1 MRARAKTGGRAGQA
15 PAASAVRW
23 SEVGGGNG
31 VDARGWCD
39 GEIPGW
45 FFPFWTGC
53 TFFLV
58 SAEEFAR
65 LGEWQN
71 RIPVEEKG
79 ERGRK
84 GKGEEEEEGVGAGG
98 RARREGQEGRAR
110 RDGAAVHTVTPS
122 SILELHRASIR
133 VPLGLPLPSTLPLPP
148 RHASTTP
155 STTRTH
161 TPARG
166 PTPGSPQRRS
176 CRAPSAT

>member
-23 SEVGGGNG
+23 SEVGGGN
-31 VDARGWCD
+31 ARGWCD

-98 RARREGQEGRAR
+98 RARREGRAGKGLHEEGENCEAAAAR
-110 RDGAAVHTVTPS
+110 QRGAWQRVVF
-122 SILELHRASIR
+122 SIWN
-133 VPLGLPLPSTLPLPP
+133 
-148 RHASTTP
+148 
-155 STTRTH
+155 
-161 TPARG
+161 
-166 PTPGSPQRRS
+166 
-176 CRAPSAT
+176 